1 MFIWLAIALVLVA
14 VTGSGVPVVIFV
26 TMFACWKLY
35 RFFVW
40 ATSEP
45 AWKSMG
51 FMESP
56 KVTEDDSQFIKI
68 KAFLEQPGF
77 QGFTKKDL
85 FIMNF
90 VKGPWGQDIAA
101 LSNMAEALRNLKL
114 HRGFDQKLISPL
126 LAEVVHRAC
135 HEKVNPWKKQIDRV
149 SDLGAF
155 GYYLEHLNI
164 ILGCYQQIVDDN
176 YRELNERITKHL
188 VELSLSQENAHARLL
203 PHVKMRW
210 SADQAAILYSIHLF
224 DTNNGTDYLAEPKER
239 WLDYMR
245 NSGTH
250 HETGLFIT
258 EVMGTKKYSK
268 QPRGCSLSY
277 MLYYMLQFEPY
288 LANQQW
294 ELYEKHMGVKRLG
307 VDGYREYL
315 PSFKGKWTPD
325 SGPVILG
332 VGVAATGLSLKFLA
346 VSGEP
351 WKFWS
356 VLNFG
361 RATYLILDFIRP
373 IPLVG
378 RLCLLG
384 TDLLATSI
392 MLSAR
397 SDNRR
402 YI

>member
-1 MFIWLAIALVLVA
+1 MFIWLAIALILVA
-14 VTGSGVPVVIFV
+14 VTGSGVPAVIFV
-26 TMFACWKLY
+26 TIFACWKLY
-35 RFFVW
+35 RFTVW

-77 QGFTKKDL
+77 QGFTKKNL

-126 LAEVVHRAC
+126 LTEVVHRAC

-176 YRELNERITKHL
+176 YRELNERVTKHL

-224 DTNNGTDYLAEPKER
+224 DTHNGTDYLAEPKER

-268 QPRGCSLSY
+268 EPRGCSLSY
-277 MLYYMLQFEPY
+277 MLYYMLQFEPH

-294 ELYEKHMGVKRLG
+294 ELYEKHMGVNRLG

-332 VGVAATGLSLKFLA
+332 LGVAATGLSLKFLA

-378 RLCLLG
+378 RFCLLG